1 MKSKPIPIM
10 FATLLA
16 AAAAPAIAIAAGPA
30 NKPLGQWSCEDFL
43 AVNDQIKPKVVYW
56 ATAYAKGGKPEAA
69 VLDIDAT
76 ETVTPAIIDSCTKAP
91 KNSFWQT
98 VTADMAKVKSAAG
111 KDVSAVEKAA
121 AKDAKA
127 VEKDANAAA
136 KKVEKAM

>member
-1 MKSKPIPIM
+1 MKSKPIPLM
-10 FATLLA
+10 FSTLLA
-16 AAAAPAIAIAAGPA
+16 TAAVSAVAAGPA